1 MEFFKNAKAVRLR
14 SHHNKYLT
22 AEDDEESVSQNRDG
36 TARQSRWTVVSCG
49 GRRRRRRPH
58 DPLQELL
65 RPLPHRLK
73 RAFPPRHDRLQG
85 QANPPLHRHDSSVEW
100 EPVRDGFQVRLKTPY
115 GRFLRANGGLP
126 PWRKL
131 RHARHPHR
139 TATQDWII
147 WEVDVVEI
155 LPSYSPAAV
164 TAPPPLSLLSQ
175 SSSSVSDAA
184 SEPSSPPRDFSLSFS
199 RQEPLAGSPPKP
211 VGRTVYYCIADDAG
225 NVDEAI
231 KAPPLQFKG
240 MSVKDLTSKLEEETG
255 LSDII
260 VCTRN
265 PLNAKQLHPLLLQ
278 LRPTTSPCTSSWY
291 RPPPKT
297 FVWEKEQMEAFPKVK
312 EKI

>member
-36 TARQSRWTVVSCG
+36 TARQSRWTVVSVVEG
-49 GRRRRRRPH
+49 GGGGAGRTIRFKSCYGRYLTASNEPF
-58 DPLQELL
+58 LL
-65 RPLPHRLK
+65 GMTGCKVKQTLPS
-73 RAFPPRHDRLQG
+73 
-85 QANPPLHRHDSSVEW
+85 HRHDSSVEW

-126 PWRKL
+126 PWRNSVT
-131 RHARHPHR
+131 HDIPHR

-199 RQEPLAGSPPKP
+199 RQESLAGSPPKP

-278 LRPTTSPCTSSWY
+278 LPPNNVTMHVVLVQASSKVA
-291 RPPPKT
+291 RSFMKLPPPL
-297 FVWEKEQMEAFPKVK
+297 
-312 EKI
+312 